1 MFIWAAMTQKRLRV
15 GIFGVGRMGLVHLEN
30 LTRRALAGEVAL
42 VAIGDRFAPA
52 LGTAQDRLAQ
62 WAAPDWTAQV
72 AAFESPEAMARH
84 AALDACV
91 VASRT
96 QDHARDCLCLAGQG
110 IRVLVEKPLAGS
122 VAEAA
127 SLCVALPAASHAL
140 VQVAFQRHYDP
151 AAQAAAQWVAEGRIG
166 ALQQSHHVL
175 QDKNPTPAAYQI
187 SGITA
192 DMAIHLVFEAMSFHG
207 FELPSHVQALRFLAP
222 HYEDRANE
230 GANVVHAFCQWA
242 DGSLAH
248 LWGSRINNTGYDNGF
263 KLIGS
268 QGRIDVGEFVG
279 DFGPISAKLW
289 TGTQGAGPRGVLHE
303 SLSFDMSRADDE
315 QPDFFARYGQ
325 AYDAELGAFIDA
337 ARRGGD
343 CMPGLDVGWKTLL
356 VAELAERSSR
366 DGGRPYQVLRRDG
379 AGISTAGD
387 AAAYFAAL

>member
-1 MFIWAAMTQKRLRV
+1 MAVTQKRLRV

-30 LTRRALAGEVAL
+30 LARRALAGEVDL
-42 VAIGDRFAPA
+42 VAIGDRFAPVLA
-52 LGTAQDRLAQ
+52 TARDRLAQ
-62 WAAPDWTAQV
+62 WPTPEGAAQV
-72 AAFESPEAMARH
+72 ASFDTPEAMVQH
-84 AALDACV
+84 ATLDACV
-91 VASRT
+91 VASQT
-96 QDHARDCLCLAGQG
+96 QDHARDSLCLAGQG

-127 SLCVALPAASHAL
+127 AFCTALPAARHGL

-151 AAQAAAQWVAEGRIG
+151 AAQAAARWVAEGRIG

-175 QDKNPTPAAYQI
+175 QDKNPTPAAYQS

-192 DMAIHLVFEAMSFHG
+192 DMAIHLVFEAMSFHD
-207 FELPSHVQALRFLAP
+207 FALPSSVQALRFMAP
-222 HYEDRANE
+222 HYEDRAHE
-230 GANVVHAFCQWA
+230 GANVVHAFCQWP

-268 QGRIDVGEFVG
+268 EGRIDVGEFVG
-279 DFGPISAKLW
+279 DFGPVSAKLW
-289 TGTQGAGPRGVLHE
+289 TGAQGNGPRGVLRE

-337 ARRGGD
+337 ARHGHD
-343 CMPGLDVGWKTLL
+343 CAPGLDIGWKTLL
-356 VAELAERSSR
+356 VAALAERSSR
-366 DGGRPYQVLRRDG
+366 EGGRAYPVVMRDGGS
-379 AGISTAGD
+379 ISTASD
-387 AAAYFAAL
+387 AAAFFAAL

>member
-175 QDKNPTPAAYQI
+175 QDKNGRPHSVPLNNMAMAVVLRQVGKHASRVFTYQGEPI
-187 SGITA
+187 GQANTRAWSNALARAGIENFRW
-192 DMAIHLVFEAMSFHG
+192 LLYWRSFYCNIMK
-207 FELPSHVQALRFLAP
+207 PP
-222 HYEDRANE
+222 HY
-230 GANVVHAFCQWA
+230 
-242 DGSLAH
+242 
-248 LWGSRINNTGYDNGF
+248 
-263 KLIGS
+263 
-268 QGRIDVGEFVG
+268 
-279 DFGPISAKLW
+279 
-289 TGTQGAGPRGVLHE
+289 
-303 SLSFDMSRADDE
+303 
-315 QPDFFARYGQ
+315 
-325 AYDAELGAFIDA
+325 
-337 ARRGGD
+337 
-343 CMPGLDVGWKTLL
+343 GLRL
-356 VAELAERSSR
+356 
-366 DGGRPYQVLRRDG
+366 
-379 AGISTAGD
+379 
-387 AAAYFAAL
+387 F

>member
-1 MFIWAAMTQKRLRV
+1 MTQKRLRV

-30 LTRRALAGEVAL
+30 LSRRALAGEVEL
-42 VAIGDRFAPA
+42 VAIGDRFAPVLA
-52 LGTAQDRLAQ
+52 AARDRLAQ
-62 WAAPDWTAQV
+62 WTTPDRAAQV
-72 AAFESPEAMARH
+72 AAFDTPEAMAQH

-91 VASRT
+91 IASQT
-96 QDHARDCLCLAGQG
+96 QDHARDCLCLASQR

-127 SLCVALPAASHAL
+127 AFCAALPAASHGRL
-140 VQVAFQRHYDP
+140 QIAFQRHYDP
-151 AAQAAAQWVAEGRIG
+151 AAQAATRWFAEGRIG

-175 QDKNPTPAAYQI
+175 QDKNPTPAAYQS

-192 DMAIHLVFEAMSFHG
+192 DMAIHLVFEAMSFHD
-207 FELPSHVQALRFLAP
+207 FALPSSVQALRFMAP
-222 HYEDRANE
+222 HYEDRAHE
-230 GANVVHAFCQWA
+230 GANVVHTFCRWA

-268 QGRIDVGEFVG
+268 EGRIDVGEFVG

-289 TGTQGAGPRGVLHE
+289 TGTQGNGPRGVLRE
-303 SLSFDMSRADDE
+303 SWSFDMSRADGE

-337 ARRGGD
+337 ARHGHD
-343 CMPGLDVGWKTLL
+343 CAPGLDIGWKTLL

-366 DGGRPYQVLRRDG
+366 EGGRAHSLVMRNG
-379 AGISTAGD
+379 GSICTASD
-387 AAAYFAAL
+387 AAAFFAAL